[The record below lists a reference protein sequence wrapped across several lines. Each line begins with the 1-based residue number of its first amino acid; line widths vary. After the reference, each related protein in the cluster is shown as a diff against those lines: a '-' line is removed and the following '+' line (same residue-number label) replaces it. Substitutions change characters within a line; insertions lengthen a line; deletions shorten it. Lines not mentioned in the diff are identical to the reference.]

1 MTMMVQDAE
10 DDGDVEEGEKAE
22 QRPALSFFG
31 GRGQQG
37 LATQAERSFKA
48 QQPMPKRGTR
58 QIKQQP
64 SR

>member
-1 MTMMVQDAE
+1 MDMMQEAE
-10 DDGDVEEGEKAE
+10 EAGDVEEEEEAE

-48 QQPMPKRGTR
+48 QQPTPKRGTR

-64 SR
+64 LR

>member
-1 MTMMVQDAE
+1 MQE
-10 DDGDVEEGEKAE
+10 DEEEGDVEEEEEAG
-22 QRPALSFFG
+22 QRPALGFFG

-48 QQPMPKRGTR
+48 QQPAPKRGTR

>member
-1 MTMMVQDAE
+1 MQE
-10 DDGDVEEGEKAE
+10 DEEEGDVEEEEEAG
-22 QRPALSFFG
+22 QRPAQGFFG

-48 QQPMPKRGTR
+48 QQPAPKRGTR